1 MAAGH
6 ENPSVSPQATY
17 WDQNRQASPLS
28 ADSHTIGSHTVGRLS
43 ADNINPS
50 LPPSNND
57 YRGYDGV
64 ASPGSE
70 SVYTEKL
77 KPAAVSH
84 VDDAPGNTH
93 PPVDKRICGIRR
105 AWFLLVLIAATCVAI
120 AVGVALGV
128 TLARK
133 NKSEYETTS

>member
-1 MAAGH
+1 MTTTSENAG
-6 ENPSVSPQATY
+6 VSPQATY

-43 ADNINPS
+43 ADNINAS
-50 LPPSNND
+50 IPPSHD
-57 YRGYDGV
+57 YRRYDGV

-70 SVYTEKL
+70 SVFTEKL
-77 KPAAVSH
+77 KPPIAAH

-105 AWFLLVLIAATCVAI
+105 AWFLLALIAATCVAI

-133 NKSEYETTS
+133 NKSG

>member
-1 MAAGH
+1 MVVPQ
-6 ENPSVSPQATY
+6 ENPNVSPQATY

-43 ADNINPS
+43 ADNINAS
-50 LPPSNND
+50 IPPSHD
-57 YRGYDGV
+57 YRGGYDGI

-70 SVYTEKL
+70 SVFTEKL
-77 KPAAVSH
+77 KPAAVTH

-133 NKSEYETTS
+133 NKSE